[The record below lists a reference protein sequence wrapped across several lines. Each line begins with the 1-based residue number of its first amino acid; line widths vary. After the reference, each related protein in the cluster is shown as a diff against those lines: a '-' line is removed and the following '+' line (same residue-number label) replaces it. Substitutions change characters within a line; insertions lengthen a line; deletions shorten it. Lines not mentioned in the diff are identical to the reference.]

1 MSDTPLASGATCFLG
16 VVFAPSTAGSSL
28 NGSLTITDDGA
39 GSPHVVSLHGSSVQ
53 GPGITSAA
61 NATFTVGSSGTF
73 TVTTSGSPSPSLS
86 EVGAL
91 PTGITF
97 ADNGDG
103 TGTLSGTPAAT
114 TGGTYSLTFS
124 AHNTTAPDASQVFT
138 LTVNQ
143 AAAITSVNNATFQ
156 NGSAGSF
163 TVTSSGFPVPS
174 LAQSGTLPAG
184 ITFTDNHDGT
194 GKLSGTPTIGGTF
207 VLTLTASN
215 GVGTDASQSFTLNVG
230 QGPLF
235 TSSTSTSF
243 RIATPGSFNITT
255 TGSPAPTISESG
267 DLPSGVTFIDNGNG
281 TAKFSGTPAA
291 NSSGIYSVILTAQ
304 NSTLPNALQT
314 FTLIVTQ
321 PPAFTSASSASFTI
335 GTAGSFTISTSGF
348 PKAVITESGALP
360 GGVSFTDN
368 HDGTAKLAGTPA
380 AGGVFNLA
388 LTANNGVTP
397 NATQSFTLTVPQ
409 SPAITSAA
417 ATAFKVGSAG
427 SFTVATTGSPAAT
440 VSETGALP
448 AGVTFVPNSNG
459 TAKLSGT
466 PAAGSAGTYN
476 LATQPRTV

>member
-1 MSDTPLASGATCFLG
+1 MACASDTPLASGATCFLG
-16 VVFAPSTAGSSL
+16 VVFSPSTAGNSL

-39 GSPHVVSLHGSSVQ
+39 GSPHLVSLSGSSVQ

-91 PTGITF
+91 PTGLTF
-97 ADNGDG
+97 VDNGDG
-103 TGTLSGTPAAT
+103 TGTLSGTPAT
-114 TGGTYSLTFS
+114 NTGGKYSLTFT
-124 AHNTTAPDASQVFT
+124 AHNATPPGASQLFT

-143 AAAITSVNNATFQ
+143 TATITSANSVTFQ
-156 NGSAGSF
+156 SGSAGSF
-163 TVTSSGFPVPS
+163 TVTTSGFPVPS
-174 LAQSGTLPAG
+174 LAQSGTLPPG
-184 ITFTDNHDGT
+184 VTFTDNHDGT
-194 GKLSGTPTIGGTF
+194 GKLSGTPTTGGTF
-207 VLTLTASN
+207 TLTLTASN
-215 GVGTDASQSFTLNVG
+215 GVGTDAAQSFTLNVG

-235 TSSTSTSF
+235 TSPNSASF
-243 RIATPGSFNITT
+243 KIGTTGSFSVTT
-255 TGSPAPTISESG
+255 TGSPTPTISESG
-267 DLPSGVTFIDNGNG
+267 SLPSGIAFVDNGNG

-304 NSTLPNALQT
+304 NGTLPNASQT
-314 FTLIVTQ
+314 FTLTVTQ

-335 GTAGSFTISTSGF
+335 ATAGSFTISTSGF
-348 PKAVITESGALP
+348 PTAAITESGALP

-380 AGGVFNLA
+380 AGGVFSLI

-397 NATQSFTLTVPQ
+397 NATQSFTLTVAQ

-417 ATAFKVGSAG
+417 TTAFKVGSAG
-427 SFTVATTGSPAAT
+427 SFTITTTGAPAAT

-448 AGVTFVPNSNG
+448 AGVTFVPIQMAQLN
-459 TAKLSGT
+459 
-466 PAAGSAGTYN
+466 
-476 LATQPRTV
+476 